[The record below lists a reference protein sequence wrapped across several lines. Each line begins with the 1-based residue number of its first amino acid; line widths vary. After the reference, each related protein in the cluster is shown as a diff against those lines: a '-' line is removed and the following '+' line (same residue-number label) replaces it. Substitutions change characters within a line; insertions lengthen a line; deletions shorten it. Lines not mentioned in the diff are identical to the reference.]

1 MYFDA
6 DSEQHKI
13 AYLDFNS
20 LYPSTIA
27 TTSFPVGHPKIY
39 VVPLA
44 EQKVNWN
51 RESKFHSKEILK
63 VFLIPPSQ
71 LDVPVIPVKFDER
84 LLFPLCRKC
93 SLTYPNGANI
103 KDYRCTHND
112 DERGWVSTCTSIELE
127 EALNVGYKVTRF
139 YRALHYEKWD
149 ENLFKNYVAEFM
161 AMKIHASG
169 FPEGIEGIESEERF
183 INECKEKFGIELDR
197 EKMVP
202 DQAMRYISKLM
213 LNSLWGRFSL
223 RNGQS
228 RSVVIDSP
236 AELIEYDKNN
246 SIEIQSI
253 DNLTEETILLT
264 YKQKEE
270 FIIEHDTSN
279 MVISL
284 WTTSAARIKL
294 LKAMQK
300 VAESPGCNI
309 LYGDTDSILFSHP
322 KNMECPLQTGPH
334 LGDLAREY
342 AGSEIKEYVGGA
354 CKAYALRMESKKN
367 AKVSSVLKV
376 RGITLTADVCKILHF
391 DSFKESVLH
400 YANGGN
406 DNEDDDDLDRGT
418 IMIENPNFIR
428 RNVKDGT
435 VYSTKMRKIFRP
447 IIQKGIISN
456 NLKIVHFGQK

>member
-1 MYFDA
+1 
-6 DSEQHKI
+6 
-13 AYLDFNS
+13 
-20 LYPSTIA
+20 
-27 TTSFPVGHPKIY
+27 
-39 VVPLA
+39 
-44 EQKVNWN
+44 
-51 RESKFHSKEILK
+51 
-63 VFLIPPSQ
+63 
-71 LDVPVIPVKFDER
+71 
-84 LLFPLCRKC
+84 
-93 SLTYPNGANI
+93 
-103 KDYRCTHND
+103 
-112 DERGWVSTCTSIELE
+112 
-127 EALNVGYKVTRF
+127 
-139 YRALHYEKWD
+139 
-149 ENLFKNYVAEFM
+149 M

-169 FPEGIEGIESEERF
+169 FPEGIEGNESEERF

-202 DQAMRYISKLM
+202 DQAMCYISKLM

-236 AELIEYDKNN
+236 TELIEYDKNN

-322 KNMECPLQTGPH
+322 KYMECPLQTGPH

-376 RGITLTADVCKILHF
+376 RGITLTADVCKIFILTVSKKVYF
-391 DSFKESVLH
+391 IMQME
-400 YANGGN
+400 
-406 DNEDDDDLDRGT
+406 ET
-418 IMIENPNFIR
+418 IMRKMMTWIEE
-428 RNVKDGT
+428 
-435 VYSTKMRKIFRP
+435 
-447 IIQKGIISN
+447 Q
-456 NLKIVHFGQK
+456 L